1 MRGNNRSLRTS
12 LVMAESVT
20 IVLPLL
26 ILIFVMQAR
35 IGEIL
40 KSNVET
46 EMQREIETADQMLN
60 MMMDRYDSVLYRLS
74 YRGILRI
81 ALCCCVVVNNE
92 VII

>member
-60 MMMDRYDSVLYRLS
+60 MMMDRY
-74 YRGILRI
+74 G
-81 ALCCCVVVNNE
+81 
-92 VII
+92 

>member
-60 MMMDRYDSVLYRLS
+60 MMMDGYDSVLSDFCFFLVL
-74 YRGILRI
+74 GL
-81 ALCCCVVVNNE
+81 LVHK
-92 VII
+92 IIEKRSVEF